1 MTRSISG
8 GILNIDKPYGMTS
21 MQVVRRIKRAGSF
34 KRVGHAGTLDP
45 IATGVVPVCFGPAT
59 RVMEYL
65 LDGAKRYCGE
75 ILIGVSTDTYDAMGQ
90 VVAESDASAITSDQV
105 RDALAQF
112 RGEIS
117 QVPPMFS
124 ALKRDGKRLYDLAR
138 KGIEVER
145 EPRPVS
151 VYGIELTG
159 WKPPVATVRVD
170 CGRGFYMRSLAHD
183 VGQMLGCGGHLK
195 SLVRI
200 KTGPFHLDEAVTLEE
215 AEIGFEDGSW
225 ADLVYSPDVA
235 LGSLR
240 TIIAGSRTRTAVNN
254 GRPLAPEVSFQPSQ
268 PKERCRVYGV
278 DGEFLAIVRFD
289 PDRQRWV
296 PNKVFQCDILRS

>member
-75 ILIGVSTDTYDAMGQ
+75 IHLGVSTDTYDAMGQ
-90 VVAESDASAITSDQV
+90 VVAESDASNITSDYV
-105 RDALAQF
+105 RTALSPFQ
-112 RGEIS
+112 GEIL
-117 QVPPMFS
+117 QVPPMYS
-124 ALKRDGKRLYDLAR
+124 ALKRDGKRLYELAR

-151 VYGIELTG
+151 VYGIEMTG
-159 WKPPVATVRVD
+159 WKPPVATVKVD

-225 ADLVYSPDVA
+225 TDLVYSPDVA

-240 TIIAGSRTRTAVNN
+240 TIIAGSRTRSAVRN
-254 GRPLAPEVSFQPSQ
+254 GRSLPPEVSFQPSQ
-268 PKERCRVYGV
+268 PNERCRVYGA

-296 PNKVFQCDILRS
+296 PDKVFPT

>member
-8 GILNIDKPYGMTS
+8 GILNIDKPYDMTS
-21 MQVVRRIKRAGSF
+21 MQVVRKIKRASGF

-45 IATGVVPVCFGPAT
+45 IATGVIPVCFGQAT

-65 LDGAKRYCGE
+65 LDGAKRYSGE
-75 ILIGVSTDTYDAMGQ
+75 IHLGVSTDTYDAMGE
-90 VVAESDASAITSDQV
+90 VVTETDASTITSEQV
-105 RDALAQF
+105 QDALMQF
-112 RGEIS
+112 QGEIS
-117 QVPPMFS
+117 QVPPMYS

-151 VYGIELTG
+151 VYAIDLTG
-159 WKPPVATVRVD
+159 WEPPLVTVKVD

-183 VGQMLGCGGHLK
+183 VGQILGCGGHLK

-200 KTGPFHLDEAVTLEE
+200 KTGPFHLDDAITLEE
-215 AEIGFEDGSW
+215 AEFSFEDGSW
-225 ADLVYSPDVA
+225 ADLVYSPDAA

-240 TIIAGSRTRTAVNN
+240 TIIAGRDNLTAIRN
-254 GRPLAPEVSFQPSQ
+254 GRPLSPDVSFPPDS
-268 PKERCRVYGV
+268 PNESCRVYGT
-278 DGEFLAIVRFD
+278 DGEFLAIARFD
-289 PDRQRWV
+289 PDRRRWV
-296 PNKVFQCDILRS
+296 PDKVFQN

>member
-8 GILNIDKPYGMTS
+8 GILNIDKPYDMTS
-21 MQVVRRIKRAGSF
+21 MQVVRKIKRASGF

-45 IATGVVPVCFGPAT
+45 IATGVIPVCFGQAT

-65 LDGAKRYCGE
+65 LDGAKRYSGE
-75 ILIGVSTDTYDAMGQ
+75 IHLGVSTDTYDAMGE
-90 VVAESDASAITSDQV
+90 VVTETDASTITSEQV
-105 RDALAQF
+105 QDALMQF
-112 RGEIS
+112 QGEIS
-117 QVPPMFS
+117 QVPPMYS

-151 VYGIELTG
+151 VYAIDLTG
-159 WKPPVATVRVD
+159 WEPPLVTVKVD

-183 VGQMLGCGGHLK
+183 VGQILGCGGHLK

-200 KTGPFHLDEAVTLEE
+200 KTGPFHLDDAVILEE
-215 AEIGFEDGSW
+215 AEFGFEDGSW
-225 ADLVYSPDVA
+225 ADLVYSPDAA

-240 TIIAGSRTRTAVNN
+240 TIIAGHRTQSAVQN
-254 GRPLAPEVSFQPSQ
+254 GRPLPGEISFRPAQAD
-268 PKERCRVYGV
+268 ERCRVYGT
-278 DGEFLAIVRFD
+278 DGEFLAIARFD
-289 PDRQRWV
+289 PDRRRWV
-296 PNKVFQCDILRS
+296 PDKVFQN